1 MSESNLRAVVIG
13 AGNAGRGQIAALEH
27 CDVEVVGVAS
37 RTTGSA
43 RRVARDLG
51 IPHHATDWRE
61 CLETLRPDIVGVATP
76 GDQHAEIVLAA
87 LELGAHVVCER
98 PLALEPIQARELSL
112 RARELGRKS
121 CLCAPALFQPQLLF
135 VRELLAEGVIGRLR
149 DIECVSNFNWPR
161 YSPLNWQHQLELGG
175 GRLNHFF
182 ANSLAAIHAVVD
194 RPVLSAVGEART
206 DWGQVP
212 RYDPEI
218 DWSEFYHRN
227 PTEEEL
233 AGFEWVDVDADTSYS
248 AVVRFGDAD
257 TEDGETVDGE
267 AGGETVS
274 ALFRHSALNN
284 SWVNDYTAFHGDR
297 GSIHIQGAQFQGS
310 VLVFEGGPTWEE
322 RAIPLEIVDAL
333 PVEANNDR
341 RNWMTLM
348 AQFVADIRGEE
359 EFAPYPTFEEGA
371 LYQAIIAAVRQGEAW
386 QAGEG

>member
-37 RTTGSA
+37 RTPGSA

-51 IPHHATDWRE
+51 IPHHSTDWRE
-61 CLETLRPDIVGVATP
+61 CLEALRPDIVGVATP

-87 LELGAHVVCER
+87 LELGAHVCCER
-98 PLALEPIQARELSL
+98 PLALEPVQAREFYV
-112 RARELGRKS
+112 RARALGRKS
-121 CLCAPALFQPQLLF
+121 CLCAPALFQPQMLF
-135 VRELLAEGVIGRLR
+135 ARELIAEGTIGRLR
-149 DIECVSNFNWPR
+149 DVECVSSFNWPR
-161 YSPLNWQHQLELGG
+161 YSPLNWQHHLEKGG

-194 RPVLSAVGEART
+194 RPIVWAQGEARN
-206 DWGQVP
+206 DWGSVP

-218 DWSEFYHRN
+218 DWSSFYQRN

-233 AGFEWVDVDADTSYS
+233 EGFEWVEVDADSSYS
-248 AVVRFGDAD
+248 ALVRFGAS
-257 TEDGETVDGE
+257 EDDEGE
-267 AGGETVS
+267 GETVS

-297 GSIHIQGAQFQGS
+297 GSIHIQGAQFQGA

-359 EFAPYPTFEEGA
+359 EFASYPTFEDGA

-386 QAGEG
+386 QAEGS